1 MSHDSR
7 PTSCAIRGTPR
18 YAAALADEAARL
30 FSAPS
35 GATPSGATPSGATP
49 SGATPL
55 GATPLGVSDQR
66 DPPALS
72 PGTRAVLAAIFAAP
86 STPVVWQ
93 RETPRVRVAEAV
105 GGYLAGEGGL
115 SRLARERGLSLGE
128 LASCVHLTVEV
139 LRGLDATAVSLDQPH
154 PTLVEDLACALGV
167 RRSAVVAALTGV

>member
-1 MSHDSR
+1 M
-7 PTSCAIRGTPR
+7 
-18 YAAALADEAARL
+18 
-30 FSAPS
+30 
-35 GATPSGATPSGATP
+35 
-49 SGATPL
+49 
-55 GATPLGVSDQR
+55 
-66 DPPALS
+66 
-72 PGTRAVLAAIFAAP
+72 
-86 STPVVWQ
+86 
-93 RETPRVRVAEAV
+93 RVAEAV